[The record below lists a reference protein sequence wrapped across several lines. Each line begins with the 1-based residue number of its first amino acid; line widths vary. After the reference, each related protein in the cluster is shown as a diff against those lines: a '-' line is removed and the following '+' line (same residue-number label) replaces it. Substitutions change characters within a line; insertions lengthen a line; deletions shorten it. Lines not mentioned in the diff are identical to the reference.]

1 MVSGRSF
8 SDLARAMISRPVLMM
23 SAIRSL
29 RTPMMSRPL
38 PTVVPSRYLGPAS
51 MPQPNIV
58 ISRYLVDFS
67 LPPQHASFRD
77 SVRELAQGVALVF
90 AAEVDRDHRF
100 PDESVRAAAE
110 SGLLGVLIPREY
122 GGAGLDALA
131 FTVCID
137 ELARAC
143 ASTSVIVD
151 VHTSVGSEPILLFGT
166 DEQKKRWLPRL
177 ASGELLGAFALT
189 EPAAGSD
196 AASLQT
202 SARRKGDGYVLNG
215 TKVFITN
222 IGRAGLYIVFARTR
236 PDERAA
242 GVSAFLVPAESPGV
256 KVGQVFKKMGLNG
269 SPTGELVLEDV
280 AVPTAN
286 RLGGEGEG
294 FRVAMRALDSGRI
307 GISGQALGIA
317 QAAVDESTALMRERG
332 HGQGDDFVLADMAT
346 RLESARLLAYHAAW
360 RCSHGWPFTRQASMS
375 KLHCNDPAMQV
386 ELDHLQIAGEAGAF
400 SGSPFERHV
409 RDAKALQIYEG
420 SNQVQRIVIAR
431 DLVKAG

>member
-1 MVSGRSF
+1 M
-8 SDLARAMISRPVLMM
+8 
-23 SAIRSL
+23 
-29 RTPMMSRPL
+29 
-38 PTVVPSRYLGPAS
+38 
-51 MPQPNIV
+51 
-58 ISRYLVDFS
+58 DFS

-222 IGRAGLYIVFARTR
+222 IGRAGLYIVFARTG
-236 PDERAA
+236 PGERAA
-242 GVSAFLVPAESPGV
+242 GVSAFIVPAESPGV

-280 AVPTAN
+280 VVPRAN

-294 FRVAMRALDSGRI
+294 FTVAMRALDSGRI
-307 GISGQALGIA
+307 GISGQALGIGF
-317 QAAVDESTALMRERG
+317 AAVDEATALLKSRTR
-332 HGQGDDFVLADMAT
+332 GQGEEFWLADMAT
-346 RLESARLLAYHAAW
+346 RLESARMLAYHAAW
-360 RCSHGWPFTRQASMS
+360 LCSSGRPFTLAASMA
-375 KLHCNDPAMQV
+375 KLHCTDTTMQV
-386 ELDHLQIAGEAGAF
+386 ALDALQLAGDEGVLA
-400 SGSPFERHV
+400 GSPFERHV

-420 SNQVQRIVIAR
+420 SNQVQRVVIAR
-431 DLVKAG
+431 EVMQV